1 MDANA
6 RRRELPLVPT
16 GVYSSVVEPPS
27 LHNSIAEYLDPSL
40 DVTRTDSRSPLGR
53 RVDARPWRR
62 EPLRPFPVVERRLDA
77 SCQCL
82 SFDIFVECSPF
93 GVRVLLEQAC
103 AVA

>member
-27 LHNSIAEYLDPSL
+27 LHNSIAEYLDPSF
-40 DVTRTDSRSPLGR
+40 DVTRTDPRSPLGR
-53 RVDARPWRR
+53 RVDARSWRR

-77 SCQCL
+77 SCHSTFL
-82 SFDIFVECSPF
+82 SNVPLWSK
-93 GVRVLLEQAC
+93 GA
-103 AVA
+103 A